1 MLTGLAPPAVRIRGR
16 YVVAGNFSIS
26 PSTSHP
32 SLLEDSRIEYRVTL
46 TEDRLP
52 RLEEISIPGPTQED
66 MEIQV
71 TSRSAARSYGAP
83 GAEWVAGELGRPRG
97 CPRRAAGLGLEELVP
112 RPASGQ
118 CLQGTCEHRRGA

>member
-1 MLTGLAPPAVRIRGR
+1 MRIRGR

-52 RLEEISIPGPTQED
+52 LLEEISIPGPTQED

-71 TSRSAARSYGAP
+71 TSRSVARSHGP
-83 GAEWVAGELGRPRG
+83 W
-97 CPRRAAGLGLEELVP
+97 C
-112 RPASGQ
+112 
-118 CLQGTCEHRRGA
+118 